1 MKFEKEYRVIF
12 HFQSHAMDEGSVIEL
27 DIYLGIIF
35 RTTVIYLVIWFLFR
49 LMGKREVGE
58 LSVLDLVVSIMIGDI
73 AVLSFED
80 LEKPFIR
87 QTIPMFVLATLQ
99 ITLAFISLKSVKF
112 RYFMDGKPQI
122 IINQGKIDEKAMRR
136 QRYNFDDLLTQLRE
150 QGIIDLNEVRFAIL
164 ETSGKLSVIK
174 NSEEERSES
183 ESIPYPLIV
192 DGVIQEENLNK
203 IGKNH
208 FWLLHQLKEHG
219 DTKVKEISIC
229 GYIDGQFYI
238 DTNETKK

>member
-1 MKFEKEYRVIF
+1 MLWMKDVLNEVET
-12 HFQSHAMDEGSVIEL
+12 
-27 DIYLGIIF
+27 YLAIIF

-49 LMGKREVGE
+49 MMGKREVGE

-80 LEKPFIR
+80 LEKPFVR
-87 QTIPMFVLATLQ
+87 QTIPMFVLAFLQ
-99 ITLAFISLKSVKF
+99 MTLALISLKSVRF
-112 RYFMDGKPQI
+112 RNFMDGKPQI
-122 IINQGKIDEKAMRR
+122 IINQGKIDEKAMRK

-150 QGIIDLNEVRFAIL
+150 QGISDLNVVKFAIL

-174 NSEEERSES
+174 SAQEERSES
-183 ESIPYPLIV
+183 VETPYPLII
-192 DGVIQEENLNK
+192 DGEIQEANLDK

-208 FWLLHQLKEHG
+208 FWLRYQLKKMGE
-219 DTKVKEISIC
+219 TNIKEISIC

-238 DTNETKK
+238 DKNETKK

>member
-1 MKFEKEYRVIF
+1 
-12 HFQSHAMDEGSVIEL
+12 MDEGSVVEL

-35 RTTVIYLVIWFLFR
+35 RTAVIYLVIWFLFR
-49 LMGKREVGE
+49 MMGKREVGE

-87 QTIPMFVLATLQ
+87 QTIPMFVLAILQ
-99 ITLAFISLKSVKF
+99 ITLAFASLKSVKL
-112 RYFMDGKPQI
+112 RNFMDGKPQI

-150 QGIIDLNEVRFAIL
+150 QGIIDINEVQFAIL

-174 NSEEERSES
+174 KSDEEGSGS
-183 ESIPYPLIV
+183 QVPFPLIV
-192 DGVIQEENLNK
+192 DGEIQEKNLDK

-208 FWLLHQLKEHG
+208 FWLLNQLKEHG
-219 DTKVKEISIC
+219 ETKVKEISIC
-229 GYIDGQFYI
+229 GYIDGQIYI
-238 DTNETKK
+238 DKNEMKK

>member
-1 MKFEKEYRVIF
+1 M
-12 HFQSHAMDEGSVIEL
+12 

-49 LMGKREVGE
+49 MMGKREVGE
-58 LSVLDLVVSIMIGDI
+58 LSILDLVVSIMIGDI

-87 QTIPMFVLATLQ
+87 QTIPMFVLAFLQ
-99 ITLAFISLKSVKF
+99 ITLAFASLKSVKL
-112 RYFMDGKPQI
+112 RNLMDGKPQI
-122 IINQGKIDEKAMRR
+122 IINQGKIDEKAMRK

-150 QGIIDLNEVRFAIL
+150 QGIIDINEVQFAIL

-174 NSEEERSES
+174 KSDEEGVENQV
-183 ESIPYPLIV
+183 PFPLIV
-192 DGVIQEENLNK
+192 DGEIQEKNLDE

-208 FWLLHQLKEHG
+208 VWLLNQLKEHG
-219 DTKVKEISIC
+219 ETKVKEISIC
-229 GYIDGQFYI
+229 GYIEGQFYI
-238 DTNETKK
+238 DKNEMKK

>member
-1 MKFEKEYRVIF
+1 
-12 HFQSHAMDEGSVIEL
+12 MDEGSVVEV

-35 RTTVIYLVIWFLFR
+35 RTAVIYLVIWFLFR
-49 LMGKREVGE
+49 MMGKREVGE

-87 QTIPMFVLATLQ
+87 QTIPMFVLAFLQ
-99 ITLAFISLKSVKF
+99 ITLAFASLKSVKL
-112 RYFMDGKPQI
+112 RNFMDGKPQI

-150 QGIIDLNEVRFAIL
+150 QGIIDINEVQFAIL

-174 NSEEERSES
+174 KSDEEGSES
-183 ESIPYPLIV
+183 QVPFPLIV
-192 DGVIQEENLNK
+192 DGEIQEKNLDK
-203 IGKNH
+203 IEKNH
-208 FWLLHQLKEHG
+208 VWLLNQLKEHG
-219 DTKVKEISIC
+219 ETKVKEISIC

-238 DTNETKK
+238 DKNETKK

>member
-1 MKFEKEYRVIF
+1 
-12 HFQSHAMDEGSVIEL
+12 MDEGSVIEV

-49 LMGKREVGE
+49 MMGKREVGE

-87 QTIPMFVLATLQ
+87 QTIPMFVLAILQ
-99 ITLAFISLKSVKF
+99 ITLAFLSLKSVRF

-150 QGIIDLNEVRFAIL
+150 QGIIDLTEVKFAIL

-174 NSEEERSES
+174 NSEEEERSES
-183 ESIPYPLIV
+183 EAIPFPLIV
-192 DGVIQEENLNK
+192 DGEIQEENLNK

-208 FWLLHQLKEHG
+208 FWLLQQVKEHG
-219 DTKVKEISIC
+219 VTKVKEISIC

-238 DTNETKK
+238 DKNETKK

>member
-1 MKFEKEYRVIF
+1 M
-12 HFQSHAMDEGSVIEL
+12 

-49 LMGKREVGE
+49 MMGKREVGE

-87 QTIPMFVLATLQ
+87 QTIPMFVLAFLQ
-99 ITLAFISLKSVKF
+99 ITLAFASLKSVKL
-112 RYFMDGKPQI
+112 RNLMDGKPKI
-122 IINQGKIDEKAMRR
+122 IINQGKIDEKAMRK

-150 QGIIDLNEVRFAIL
+150 QGIIDINEVQFAIL

-174 NSEEERSES
+174 KSDEEGVENQV
-183 ESIPYPLIV
+183 PFPLIV
-192 DGVIQEENLNK
+192 DGEIQEKNLDK

-208 FWLLHQLKEHG
+208 VWLLNQLKEHG
-219 DTKVKEISIC
+219 ETKVKEISIC
-229 GYIDGQFYI
+229 GYIDGQIYI
-238 DTNETKK
+238 DKNETKK

>member
-1 MKFEKEYRVIF
+1 M
-12 HFQSHAMDEGSVIEL
+12 

-35 RTTVIYLVIWFLFR
+35 RTAVIYLVIWFLFR
-49 LMGKREVGE
+49 MMGKREVGE

-87 QTIPMFVLATLQ
+87 QTIPMFVLAFLQ
-99 ITLAFISLKSVKF
+99 ITLAFASLKSVKL
-112 RYFMDGKPQI
+112 RNFMDGKPQI

-150 QGIIDLNEVRFAIL
+150 QGIIDINEVQFAIL

-174 NSEEERSES
+174 KSDEEGSES
-183 ESIPYPLIV
+183 QVPFPLIV
-192 DGVIQEENLNK
+192 DGEIQEKNLDK
-203 IGKNH
+203 IEKNH
-208 FWLLHQLKEHG
+208 VWLLNQLKEHG
-219 DTKVKEISIC
+219 ETKVKEISIC

-238 DTNETKK
+238 DKNETKK

>member
-1 MKFEKEYRVIF
+1 
-12 HFQSHAMDEGSVIEL
+12 MDEGSVVEL
-27 DIYLGIIF
+27 DIYLGIIL
-35 RTTVIYLVIWFLFR
+35 RTAIIYLVIWFLFR
-49 LMGKREVGE
+49 MMGKREVGE

-87 QTIPMFVLATLQ
+87 QTIPMFVLAFLQ
-99 ITLAFISLKSVKF
+99 ITLAFASLKSVKL
-112 RYFMDGKPQI
+112 RNFMDGKPQI

-150 QGIIDLNEVRFAIL
+150 QGIIDINEVQFAIL

-174 NSEEERSES
+174 KSDEEGSES
-183 ESIPYPLIV
+183 QVPFPLIV
-192 DGVIQEENLNK
+192 DGEVQEKNLEK
-203 IGKNH
+203 IEKNH
-208 FWLLHQLKEHG
+208 VWLLNQLKEHG
-219 DTKVKEISIC
+219 ETNVKEISIC

-238 DTNETKK
+238 DKNEMKK

>member
-1 MKFEKEYRVIF
+1 M
-12 HFQSHAMDEGSVIEL
+12 

-49 LMGKREVGE
+49 MMGKREVGE

-87 QTIPMFVLATLQ
+87 QTIPMFVLAFLQ
-99 ITLAFISLKSVKF
+99 ITLAFASLKSVKL
-112 RYFMDGKPQI
+112 RNFMDGKPQI
-122 IINQGKIDEKAMRR
+122 IINQGKIDEKAMRK

-150 QGIIDLNEVRFAIL
+150 QGIIDINEVQFAIL

-174 NSEEERSES
+174 KSDEEGVGNQV
-183 ESIPYPLIV
+183 PFPLIV
-192 DGVIQEENLNK
+192 DGEIQEKNLDK

-208 FWLLHQLKEHG
+208 FWLLNQLKEHG
-219 DTKVKEISIC
+219 ETKVKEISIC
-229 GYIDGQFYI
+229 GYIDGQIYI
-238 DTNETKK
+238 DKNETKK

>member
-1 MKFEKEYRVIF
+1 
-12 HFQSHAMDEGSVIEL
+12 MDEGSVVEL

-35 RTTVIYLVIWFLFR
+35 RTAVIYLVIWFLFR
-49 LMGKREVGE
+49 MMGKREVGE

-87 QTIPMFVLATLQ
+87 QTIPMFVLAFLQ
-99 ITLAFISLKSVKF
+99 ITLAFASLKSVKL
-112 RYFMDGKPQI
+112 RNLMDGKPQI

-150 QGIIDLNEVRFAIL
+150 QGIIDINEVQFAIL

-174 NSEEERSES
+174 KSDKEGSES
-183 ESIPYPLIV
+183 QVPFPLIV
-192 DGVIQEENLNK
+192 DGEIQEKNLDK

-208 FWLLHQLKEHG
+208 FWLLNQLKEHG
-219 DTKVKEISIC
+219 ETKVKEISIC
-229 GYIDGQFYI
+229 GYIDGQIYI
-238 DTNETKK
+238 DKNEMKK

>member
-1 MKFEKEYRVIF
+1 M
-12 HFQSHAMDEGSVIEL
+12 

-49 LMGKREVGE
+49 MMGKREVGE

-87 QTIPMFVLATLQ
+87 QTIPMFVLAFLQ
-99 ITLAFISLKSVKF
+99 ITLAFASLKSVKL

-122 IINQGKIDEKAMRR
+122 IINQGKIDEKAMRK

-150 QGIIDLNEVRFAIL
+150 QGIIDINEVQFAIL

-174 NSEEERSES
+174 KSDEEGVENQV
-183 ESIPYPLIV
+183 PFPLIV
-192 DGVIQEENLNK
+192 DGEIQEENLDK

-208 FWLLHQLKEHG
+208 VWLLNQLKEHG
-219 DTKVKEISIC
+219 ETKVKEISIC
-229 GYIDGQFYI
+229 GYIDGQIYI
-238 DTNETKK
+238 DKNETKK

>member
-1 MKFEKEYRVIF
+1 
-12 HFQSHAMDEGSVIEL
+12 MDEGSVIDL
-27 DIYLGIIF
+27 DIYLGIVF

-49 LMGKREVGE
+49 MMGKREVGE

-80 LEKPFIR
+80 LEKPFVR
-87 QTIPMFVLATLQ
+87 QTIPMFVLALLQ
-99 ITLAFISLKSVKF
+99 ITLAFIALKSVRF

-150 QGIIDLNEVRFAIL
+150 QGINDLNLVKFAIL
-164 ETSGKLSVIK
+164 ETSGKLSVIENK
-174 NSEEERSES
+174 QEEKSES
-183 ESIPYPLIV
+183 VEIPFPLIV
-192 DGVIQEENLNK
+192 DGEIQEENLEK

-208 FWLLHQLKEHG
+208 FWLMHQLKKQGE
-219 DTKVKEISIC
+219 TKVKEISIC
-229 GYIDGQFYI
+229 SYIDGEFYI
-238 DTNETKK
+238 DKK

>member
-1 MKFEKEYRVIF
+1 
-12 HFQSHAMDEGSVIEL
+12 MDEGSVVEV

-49 LMGKREVGE
+49 MMGKREVGE

-87 QTIPMFVLATLQ
+87 QTIPMFVLAFLQ
-99 ITLAFISLKSVKF
+99 ITLAFASLKSVKL
-112 RYFMDGKPQI
+112 RNLMDGKPQI
-122 IINQGKIDEKAMRR
+122 IINQGKIDEKAMRK

-150 QGIIDLNEVRFAIL
+150 QGIIDINEVQFAIL

-174 NSEEERSES
+174 KSDEEGVENQV
-183 ESIPYPLIV
+183 PFPLIV
-192 DGVIQEENLNK
+192 DGEIQEKNLDK

-208 FWLLHQLKEHG
+208 VWLLNQLKEHG
-219 DTKVKEISIC
+219 ETKVKEISIC
-229 GYIDGQFYI
+229 GYIEGQFYI
-238 DTNETKK
+238 DKNEMKK

>member
-1 MKFEKEYRVIF
+1 
-12 HFQSHAMDEGSVIEL
+12 MDEGSVVEL

-49 LMGKREVGE
+49 MMGKREVGE

-87 QTIPMFVLATLQ
+87 QTIPMFVLAFLQ
-99 ITLAFISLKSVKF
+99 ITLAFASLKSVKL
-112 RYFMDGKPQI
+112 RNFMDGKPQI
-122 IINQGKIDEKAMRR
+122 IINQGKIDEKAMRK

-150 QGIIDLNEVRFAIL
+150 QGIIDINEVQFAIL

-174 NSEEERSES
+174 KSDEEGVENQV
-183 ESIPYPLIV
+183 PFPLIV
-192 DGVIQEENLNK
+192 DGEIQEKNLDK

-208 FWLLHQLKEHG
+208 FWLLNQLKEHG
-219 DTKVKEISIC
+219 ETKVKEISIC
-229 GYIDGQFYI
+229 GYIDGQIYI
-238 DTNETKK
+238 DKNETKK

>member
-1 MKFEKEYRVIF
+1 M
-12 HFQSHAMDEGSVIEL
+12 

-49 LMGKREVGE
+49 MMGKREVGE

-87 QTIPMFVLATLQ
+87 QTIPMFVLAILQ
-99 ITLAFISLKSVKF
+99 ITLAFASLKSVKL
-112 RYFMDGKPQI
+112 RYFMDGKPLI

-150 QGIIDLNEVRFAIL
+150 QGIIDINEVQFAIL

-174 NSEEERSES
+174 KSDEEGVENQV
-183 ESIPYPLIV
+183 PFPLIV
-192 DGVIQEENLNK
+192 DGEIQEKNLDK

-208 FWLLHQLKEHG
+208 VWLLNQLKEHG
-219 DTKVKEISIC
+219 ETKVKEISIC
-229 GYIDGQFYI
+229 GYIDGQIYI
-238 DTNETKK
+238 DKNETKK